1 MNRNFLNLLFALG
14 ALVLVAGC
22 FCRSDRSS
30 DIGSDPQSNRASS
43 TPALQDPASN
53 RSTTTASKDKK
64 ADEGDFLVEHLPVS
78 TPRYVEIDK
87 QVRDEKLL
95 EDAAA
100 DLNRAL
106 ILPEDITL
114 RTKDCQEVNAYY
126 DPNEGSV
133 TMCYELMEH
142 FYQTFRSDGRTDTE
156 AYQQM
161 FDAVRFVFLH
171 EIAHALID
179 KYKLPII
186 GNEEDAADRC
196 AAYINLEELGE
207 AGVKAVLAA
216 ADAFLIESKQNA
228 SGHRNM
234 ADEHLLSEQRFYN
247 SLCMIYGSNTG
258 KYSKIVTEG
267 YLPKERAVRC
277 ATEYQKSVDGW
288 VNLLA
293 PWRKN

>member
-1 MNRNFLNLLFALG
+1 MNRNILNLILALG
-14 ALVLVAGC
+14 ALFLVAGC
-22 FCRSDRSS
+22 FCRSDRNS
-30 DIGSDPQSNRASS
+30 DVGSEPQSERPAS
-43 TPALQDPASN
+43 TPSTQSPASN
-53 RSTTTASKDKK
+53 KSTTSASKDKK
-64 ADEGDFLVEHLPVS
+64 ADEGDFLIEHLPVS

-126 DPNEGSV
+126 DPNDGSV

-142 FYQTFRSDGRTDTE
+142 FYQTFRKAGRSDTE
-156 AYQQM
+156 AYEQM

-207 AGVKAVLAA
+207 QGVKAVIAA
-216 ADAFLIESKQNA
+216 ADAFSIESKLAAGAN
-228 SGHRNM
+228 RNM

-277 ATEYQKSVDGW
+277 ATEYQKSVESW